1 MTTLAARG
9 GRQMAAVLAT
19 CNLAVVAARAAC
31 ADAHIGVELRWCP
44 AAVALVASR
53 AVGAGVDVVGALAG
67 GAAAVVAAGA
77 IGGCGEGVVVRLGT
91 APGGI

>member
-1 MTTLAARG
+1 MTTLATRG

-31 ADAHIGVELRWCP
+31 ADTHIGVELRWCP
-44 AAVALVASR
+44 TAVALVAGR
-53 AVGAGVDVVGALAG
+53 AVGCCGHVVGALTG
-67 GAAAVVAAGA
+67 GARSVMAAGA

>member
-1 MTTLAARG
+1 M
-9 GRQMAAVLAT
+9 
-19 CNLAVVAARAAC
+19 
-31 ADAHIGVELRWCP
+31 ELRWCP
-44 AAVALVASR
+44 AGVALVAGR
-53 AVGAGVDVVGALAG
+53 AVGCCGHVARTLAG

>member
-1 MTTLAARG
+1 MTALAARC

-44 AAVALVASR
+44 AAVALVAGR
-53 AVGAGVDVVGALAG
+53 AVGAGADMIDPFA
-67 GAAAVVAAGA
+67 
-77 IGGCGEGVVVRLGT
+77 CRLGT
-91 APGGI
+91 IVTTCADGC

>member
-1 MTTLAARG
+1 MAALAARC

-44 AAVALVASR
+44 TGVALVASR
-53 AVGAGVDVVGALAG
+53 AVGCCGHVVGALTG
-67 GAAAVVAAGA
+67 GARSVMAAGA